1 MRRYHSHM
9 YKGKWAGARNEQAK
23 HVRKGKRTINLF
35 RRWINFRILSLIR
48 MDLRQCLCLLISRWC
63 LFLSFLLKLRW
74 FLAVKSDRARR
85 NVSFFLV
92 LYFVGMKLF
101 FAWFSFLENLIICPV
116 LSIRFHR
123 NPHTIFIE
131 EYKASLET
139 DKLLFSLKRYLW
151 E

>member
-1 MRRYHSHM
+1 
-9 YKGKWAGARNEQAK
+9 
-23 HVRKGKRTINLF
+23 
-35 RRWINFRILSLIR
+35 

-63 LFLSFLLKLRW
+63 LFLSFLPKLKW

-92 LYFVGMKLF
+92 LYFVDMKLF

-151 E
+151 EWESFYIKKCFFCVLGEERHYISIEQMLCSISKL